1 MPMPPILRS
10 LLAAAA
16 VAALLVACRPIPQEP
31 EAPAR
36 SDLSRPALA
45 VRALAGHMR
54 SGDFAAFARDA
65 VPPALHAELEAAW
78 RDGRTRWP
86 LDELPLSEQI
96 PAALGALAAPDAE
109 GRLGDGFERNFAGSV
124 RELRMAASTMGMFG
138 IQYVESQGEYSES
151 ERDHYPQLLSALAK
165 WASQAPLADRELGH
179 AAIVRLASAARAAE
193 PVSAEGMAQAGMAD
207 SLARIGGFANEAKAV
222 LLGYGLDLDA
232 TFDGVDAGLQVQQG
246 DHATVRL
253 RYTLADTAIDTLIAM
268 ERVDGQWY
276 VADYLEHAREAVRGG
291 GATPVE
297 PAPAPDDEPAAAPVP
312 IAAP

>member
-109 GRLGDGFERNFAGSV
+109 GRGEVLAGQPFPGV
-124 RELRMAASTMGMFG
+124 QQVLQPDR
-138 IQYVESQGEYSES
+138 V
-151 ERDHYPQLLSALAK
+151 ERD
-165 WASQAPLADRELGH
+165 
-179 AAIVRLASAARAAE
+179 IV
-193 PVSAEGMAQAGMAD
+193 
-207 SLARIGGFANEAKAV
+207 KAV
-222 LLGYGLDLDA
+222 DDI
-232 TFDGVDAGLQVQQG
+232 
-246 DHATVRL
+246 RL
-253 RYTLADTAIDTLIAM
+253 
-268 ERVDGQWY
+268 V
-276 VADYLEHAREAVRGG
+276 
-291 GATPVE
+291 
-297 PAPAPDDEPAAAPVP
+297 VP
-312 IAAP
+312 PGR